1 MILKERHHMR
11 FICNSSG
18 TPRSG
23 AGSFVYVPRYLDP
36 ANTGWFRNRRRI
48 ILGVAVGIVL
58 VLFAAAFL

>member
-1 MILKERHHMR
+1 MR